1 MGTKLYIKTFGCQ
14 MNEYDSQKTVEILQ
28 NKKDMEVTA
37 NAEEADI
44 ILLNTCS
51 IREKAEDKVY
61 SELGRLNKLKI
72 KNPNIKIG
80 VGGCVA
86 TQEGSNITKRAP
98 YVDLIY
104 GPQTLHKVSDLLDE
118 DDKLKAIDITF
129 PIEEKFDS
137 LPEPTATSPSSFVA
151 IMEGC
156 SKYCSFCVVPYTR
169 GDEVSRKAQQIFDE
183 IARLVEQGS
192 SEIVFV
198 GQNVNSYK
206 QVHEGR
212 TLRLSDLIDIASNIN
227 GVERIRYTTSHPLDM
242 TNDLIEIYGSVP
254 QLANQ
259 LHLPVQS
266 GSDRILKAM
275 KRNYT
280 ADSYREIIKKVKK
293 IRPTIKVTSDF
304 IVGFPG
310 ETHDEFLETM
320 QLIED
325 IQFDSSFSF
334 IYSPRPGTPASV
346 LKDDVTKDEKKNR
359 LSLLQGRL
367 NEIQRGF
374 SKEMIGSI
382 QRCLVTGISKKRLD
396 QLQARTE
403 CNRVINFPFQNIG
416 FIGKLVDIKVE
427 EALAYSLLG
436 TLLKPEVKLL
446 GKSIWV
452 KSPLTTAYEP

>member
-28 NKKDMEVTA
+28 DKKDMEVTA
-37 NAEEADI
+37 NVEEADI

-183 IARLVEQGS
+183 IARLVEQGT

-227 GVERIRYTTSHPLDM
+227 GVERIRFTTSHPLDM
-242 TNDLIEIYGSVP
+242 TYDLIEIYGSVP

-346 LKDDVTKDEKKNR
+346 LKDNVTKDEKKNR

-436 TLLKPEVKLL
+436 TLHINKEF
-446 GKSIWV
+446 I
-452 KSPLTTAYEP
+452 

>member
-28 NKKDMEVTA
+28 NKKDMEVTT
-37 NAEEADI
+37 NVEEADI

-183 IARLVEQGS
+183 IARLVEQGT

-206 QVHEGR
+206 QVHDGR

-227 GVERIRYTTSHPLDM
+227 GVDRIRFTTSHPLDM
-242 TNDLIEIYGSVP
+242 TDDLIEIFGSVP

-280 ADSYREIIKKVKK
+280 ADLYRDIIERVKK

-310 ETHDEFLETM
+310 ETHSEFLETM

-334 IYSPRPGTPASV
+334 IYSPRPGTPASI
-346 LKDDVTKDEKKNR
+346 LQDDVSKGEKKER
-359 LSLLQGRL
+359 LNILQARL

-374 SKEMIGSI
+374 GQKMVGSI

-436 TLLKPEVKLL
+436 SLHNTKEL
-446 GKSIWV
+446 I
-452 KSPLTTAYEP
+452 

>member
-28 NKKDMEVTA
+28 DKKDMEVTT
-37 NAEEADI
+37 NVEEADI

-118 DDKLKAIDITF
+118 DNKLKAIDITF

-137 LPEPTATSPSSFVA
+137 LPEPKATGPSSFVA

-183 IARLVEQGS
+183 IARLVEQGT

-227 GVERIRYTTSHPLDM
+227 GVERIRFTTSHPLDM
-242 TNDLIEIYGSVP
+242 TDDLIEIYGSVP

-266 GSDRILKAM
+266 GSDRVLKAM

-280 ADSYREIIKKVKK
+280 ADLYRDIIQRVNK

-310 ETHDEFLETM
+310 ETHSEFLETM

-346 LKDDVTKDEKKNR
+346 LQDDVSQSEKKER
-359 LSLLQGRL
+359 LNILQARL

-374 SKEMIGSI
+374 SQKMVGSI

-427 EALAYSLLG
+427 KALAYSLLG
-436 TLLKPEVKLL
+436 TLHNSKELV
-446 GKSIWV
+446 
-452 KSPLTTAYEP
+452 

>member
-28 NKKDMEVTA
+28 NKKDMEVTT
-37 NAEEADI
+37 NVEEADI

-183 IARLVEQGS
+183 IARLVEQGT

-206 QVHEGR
+206 QVHDGR

-227 GVERIRYTTSHPLDM
+227 GVDRIRFTTSHPLDM
-242 TNDLIEIYGSVP
+242 TDDLIEIFGSVP

-280 ADSYREIIKKVKK
+280 ADLYRDIIERVKK

-310 ETHDEFLETM
+310 ETHSEFLETM

-334 IYSPRPGTPASV
+334 IYSPRPGTPASI
-346 LKDDVTKDEKKNR
+346 LQDDVSKGEKKER
-359 LSLLQGRL
+359 LNILQARL

-374 SKEMIGSI
+374 SQKMVGSI

-436 TLLKPEVKLL
+436 TLHNTKELV
-446 GKSIWV
+446 
-452 KSPLTTAYEP
+452 

>member
-28 NKKDMEVTA
+28 DKKDMEVTT
-37 NAEEADI
+37 NVEEADI

-118 DDKLKAIDITF
+118 DNKLKAIDITF

-137 LPEPTATSPSSFVA
+137 LPEPKATGPSSFVA

-183 IARLVEQGS
+183 IARLVEQGT

-227 GVERIRYTTSHPLDM
+227 GVERIRFTTSHPLDM
-242 TNDLIEIYGSVP
+242 TDDLIEIYGSVP

-266 GSDRILKAM
+266 GSDRVLKAM

-280 ADSYREIIKKVKK
+280 ADLYRDIIQRVNK

-310 ETHDEFLETM
+310 ETHSEFLETM

-346 LKDDVTKDEKKNR
+346 LKDDVSKSEKKER
-359 LSLLQGRL
+359 LNILQARL

-374 SKEMIGSI
+374 SQKMVGSI

-436 TLLKPEVKLL
+436 TLHNTKELV
-446 GKSIWV
+446 
-452 KSPLTTAYEP
+452 

>member
-1 MGTKLYIKTFGCQ
+1 
-14 MNEYDSQKTVEILQ
+14 MNEYDSQKTVEILKE
-28 NKKDMEVTA
+28 KKGMEITTNV
-37 NAEEADI
+37 EEADI

-72 KNPNIKIG
+72 NNPNIKIG

-86 TQEGSNITKRAP
+86 TQEGANITKRAP

-104 GPQTLHKVSDLLDE
+104 GPQTLHKVADLLDE
-118 DDKLKAIDITF
+118 KDKLKAIDITF

-137 LPEPTATSPSSFVA
+137 LPIPTATSPSSFVA

-169 GDEVSRKAQQIFDE
+169 GDEVSRNPQQIFDE
-183 IARLVEQGS
+183 IARLVEQGT

-206 QVHEGR
+206 QVHDGR

-242 TNDLIEIYGSVP
+242 TDDLIDIYKSVP

-266 GSDRILKAM
+266 GSDRVLKAM

-280 ADSYREIIKKVKK
+280 ADYFRDIVSRVKK
-293 IRPTIKVTSDF
+293 HRPNIKVTSDF

-310 ETHDEFLETM
+310 ETYDEFMETM
-320 QLIED
+320 KLIED

-334 IYSPRPGTPASV
+334 IYSPRPGTPASI
-346 LKDDVTKDEKKNR
+346 LEDNISKEEKKER
-359 LSLLQGRL
+359 LNILQNRL

-374 SKEMIGSI
+374 SKKMEGSI

-403 CNRVINFPFQNIG
+403 CNRVINFPFHNIS

-427 EALAYSLLG
+427 KALAYSLLG
-436 TLLKPEVKLL
+436 SLHNTKE
-446 GKSIWV
+446 
-452 KSPLTTAYEP
+452 LT

>member
-28 NKKDMEVTA
+28 DKKDMEVTA
-37 NAEEADI
+37 NVEEADI

-183 IARLVEQGS
+183 IARLVEQGT

-227 GVERIRYTTSHPLDM
+227 GVERIRFTTSHPLDM
-242 TNDLIEIYGSVP
+242 TDDLIEIYGSVP

-346 LKDDVTKDEKKNR
+346 LKDNVTKDEKKNR

-396 QLQARTE
+396 QLQARAE

-436 TLLKPEVKLL
+436 TLHNNKEL
-446 GKSIWV
+446 I
-452 KSPLTTAYEP
+452 

>member
-28 NKKDMEVTA
+28 NKKDMEVTT
-37 NAEEADI
+37 NVDEADI

-118 DDKLKAIDITF
+118 DNKLKAIDITF

-151 IMEGC
+151 IMECC

-183 IARLVEQGS
+183 IARLVEQGT

-227 GVERIRYTTSHPLDM
+227 GVERIRFTTSHPLDM
-242 TNDLIEIYGSVP
+242 TDDLIEIFGSVP

-266 GSDRILKAM
+266 GSDRVLKAM

-280 ADSYREIIKKVKK
+280 ADLYRDIIERVKK

-310 ETHDEFLETM
+310 ETHSEFLETM

-334 IYSPRPGTPASV
+334 IYSPRPGTPASI
-346 LKDDVTKDEKKNR
+346 LQDDVSKHEKKER
-359 LSLLQGRL
+359 LNILQARL

-374 SKEMIGSI
+374 GQKMVGSI

-436 TLLKPEVKLL
+436 TLHNTKELV
-446 GKSIWV
+446 
-452 KSPLTTAYEP
+452 